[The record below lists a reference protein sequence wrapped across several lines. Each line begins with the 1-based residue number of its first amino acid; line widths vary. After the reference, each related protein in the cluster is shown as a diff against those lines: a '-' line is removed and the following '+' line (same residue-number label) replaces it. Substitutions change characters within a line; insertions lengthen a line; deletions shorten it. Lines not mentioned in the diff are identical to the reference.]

1 MTIESHRNPSLEG
14 GGTEAPGAAAA
25 SGSSNS
31 NSHNAGGGGG
41 GGGSVEQMRTVLGQ
55 LSALLPRL
63 ERQAG
68 AGPGQ

>member
-14 GGTEAPGAAAA
+14 GGTEAPGAVAA
-25 SGSSNS
+25 GGCSNS

-41 GGGSVEQMRTVLGQ
+41 GSVEQMRTGLGQ